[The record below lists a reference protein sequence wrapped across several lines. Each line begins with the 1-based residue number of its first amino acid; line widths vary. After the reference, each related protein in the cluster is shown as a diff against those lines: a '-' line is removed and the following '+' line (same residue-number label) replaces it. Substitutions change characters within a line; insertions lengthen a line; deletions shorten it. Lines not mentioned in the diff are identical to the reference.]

1 MGEKGIEP
9 LRLKNHPSF
18 TDWYYVANSR
28 HSPIWVVEELN
39 LSLPVKSR
47 VHKTDLPTTQIIWIN
62 IKLSRFWERSD
73 PSTT

>member
-28 HSPIWVVEELN
+28 HSPTMGMVRLEL
-39 LSLPVKSR
+39 
-47 VHKTDLPTTQIIWIN
+47 TTYRL
-62 IKLSRFWERSD
+62 KARY
-73 PSTT
+73 STN